1 MNDGTNEP
9 NINLII
15 GNNIKNIRMKEHIS
29 QERLADLIRK
39 KCTLYISFGV
49 ARSRGFLLKP

>member
-1 MNDGTNEP
+1 MSDVSNEP
-9 NINLII
+9 SINEII

-29 QERLADLIRK
+29 QEQLADLIRK

-49 ARSRGFLLKP
+49 AGSRGFLLKL

>member
-9 NINLII
+9 NINVII

-29 QERLADLIRK
+29 QERLADLIREVYSL
-39 KCTLYISFGV
+39 CISFGV
-49 ARSRGFLLKP
+49 RQVRSFC